1 MYIPTRQMEIMY
13 IISSRA
19 EQSREGGRFL
29 TASSIYL
36 GRLSAGILDGKTT
49 KQQQEQQQQVENK

>member
-1 MYIPTRQMEIMY
+1 MEIMY